1 MSDFYS
7 YLPSFWFLAVGVL
20 FTGYAVLDGF
30 DLGVGALHLWVRKDE
45 HRRLF
50 LNAIG
55 PVWDGNE
62 VWLVTGGGALFAAFP
77 GVYATVFSGFY
88 IAFMLLLFALIFR
101 AVSIEFRSKHP
112 APAWRAFWDFCFAGG
127 SIVASVLIGVA
138 MGNIISGIPLD
149 RFQEYTGNF
158 FTLLSPYA
166 LFTGVTTAALFA
178 MHGGIY
184 LVLKTEGELQEIVR
198 RWVWRTI
205 IVFLA
210 CYFIF
215 NIWTIVAL
223 PHVRLILSQRPFTA
237 VLLVLNILFVLAI
250 PREIYHGREF
260 RGFLCSCVAMFLL
273 MALFGFAMYPNLVFS
288 SVSPAS
294 YNLTQYTLADNPW
307 NLTID
312 NSRSTDLTLCNMLII
327 AAIGLPIVT
336 AYTICIYW
344 LFRGKVKLNSE
355 SY

>member
-1 MSDFYS
+1 MFDFDS
-7 YLPSFWFLAVGVL
+7 YLPSIWFLAVGVL
-20 FTGYAVLDGF
+20 FTGYAILDGF

-77 GVYATVFSGFY
+77 AVYATVFSGFY

-101 AVSIEFRSKHP
+101 AVSIEFRSKHDSP
-112 APAWRAFWDFCFAGG
+112 VWRNFWDGCFTGG
-127 SIVASVLIGVA
+127 SVVASLLIGIA
-138 MGNIISGIPLD
+138 MGNIIRGIPLD
-149 RFQEYTGNF
+149 GNQEFTGSF
-158 FTLLSPYA
+158 FTLLNPYS
-166 LFTGVTTAALFA
+166 LFAGVTTAALFA

-184 LVLKTEGELQEIVR
+184 LVLKTEGELQQIVR
-198 RWVWRTI
+198 RWAWRTI

-215 NIWTIVAL
+215 NIWTLATL
-223 PHVRLILSQRPFTA
+223 PHVKVILQDRPFTA
-237 VLLVLNILFVLAI
+237 ILLVLNILLVLDI
-250 PREIYHGREF
+250 PRELHHGHEF
-260 RGFLCSCVAMFLL
+260 RAFLCSCGAMFLL
-273 MALFGFAMYPNLVFS
+273 MALFGFAMYPNLIFS
-288 SVSPAS
+288 TVAPST
-294 YNLTQYTLADNPW
+294 YDLTQLTLADNPW

-312 NSRSTDLTLCNMLII
+312 DARSTDLTLRNMCVI

-336 AYTICIYW
+336 AYTVCIYW